1 MVKIPQAL
9 GQYREHTHHIVHGV
23 STIIIVSTKLSVI
36 GKSFRRLDMADHT
49 CNVVELV
56 GTSHEGVPQ
65 AIEGAI
71 DRAGQTRSR
80 I

>member
-1 MVKIPQAL
+1 
-9 GQYREHTHHIVHGV
+9 
-23 STIIIVSTKLSVI
+23 
-36 GKSFRRLDMADHT
+36 MADHT